1 MRRGALAPRGLGS
14 GARGAGQSCM
24 PRTCPMAA
32 SEVAQKERDVPTF
45 RRIAGAGLEVAGALG
60 LELEEDEE
68 EAAARRARS
77 FAQDARVRFLG
88 GRLEQV
94 LGLPAEKWSRHL
106 ESEDNRQVLGAFLE
120 SPSPACLVCSV
131 AAAGWLAA
139 SRKVRGDGRRATGE
153 GTRPGRGRPAAPPRA
168 LDRTFVEVAPES
180 AEFPPSAPALQCS
193 ERLHAVFWKVS
204 PGASSP
210 GIMPDEQN

>member
-1 MRRGALAPRGLGS
+1 
-14 GARGAGQSCM
+14 
-24 PRTCPMAA
+24 MAA

-139 SRKVRGDGRRATGE
+139 SRKVRGDGRGDPAWPPPG
-153 GTRPGRGRPAAPPRA
+153 GTDPRA
-168 LDRTFVEVAPES
+168 GQASRASSGSRGALLRALEQTFVEVAPES
-180 AEFPPSAPALQCS
+180 AEFPPNVPALQCS
-193 ERLHAVFWKVS
+193 ERFSKRSALV
-204 PGASSP
+204 PPRLG
-210 GIMPDEQN
+210 

>member
-1 MRRGALAPRGLGS
+1 
-14 GARGAGQSCM
+14 
-24 PRTCPMAA
+24 MAA

-60 LELEEDEE
+60 PDLELEEDEE

-88 GRLEQV
+88 GRLEPV

-120 SPSPACLVCSV
+120 SPSPACLVFSV

-139 SRKVRGDGRRATGE
+139 SPKVRSDGRGDPASPPPGATDPRAGQASRAPSGSRGARTRALKKLSLKLPRSRQNSPQVRPLCSAASGRMRFSRRSALVPP
-153 GTRPGRGRPAAPPRA
+153 RPG
-168 LDRTFVEVAPES
+168 
-180 AEFPPSAPALQCS
+180 
-193 ERLHAVFWKVS
+193 
-204 PGASSP
+204 
-210 GIMPDEQN
+210 